1 MQIQHSAHFTADC
14 GFFSKRPDKLHV
26 ATDPQN
32 DGTARSQVEVLIDEI
47 PGLEVADH
55 LVELVKL
62 AAETALDAEHST
74 GPDAVTVLIS
84 NDTRLKELNLE
95 FNGEDA
101 VTDVL
106 SFNDVEGWHNGV
118 PPERLERD
126 LEFLAPGEIAR
137 LGEIVISLEQ
147 TARQAANRSIPLER
161 ELAMLTI
168 HGVLHLLG
176 YDHADAE
183 EERVM
188 FGKTDAVL
196 AVLNL

>member
-1 MQIQHSAHFTADC
+1 M
-14 GFFSKRPDKLHV
+14 
-26 ATDPQN
+26 ATELPN
-32 DGTARSQVEVLIDEI
+32 NGAARSRVEVLVDEI
-47 PGLEVADH
+47 SGLEVADA
-55 LVELVKL
+55 LVKLTKL
-62 AAETALDAEHST
+62 AAEAALDAEHST
-74 GPDAVTVLIS
+74 GPDFVTVLIS
-84 NDTRLKELNLE
+84 DDNRLKELNLE

-118 PPERLERD
+118 PPVRLERD
-126 LEFLAPGEIAR
+126 IEFLAPGEMAR

-147 TARQAANRSIPLER
+147 TAKQAASRSIPLER

-176 YDHADAE
+176 YDHADTE

-196 AVLNL
+196 AALNY